1 MSSSVRALLLLAPL
15 LLFIV
20 LFVGQ
25 GLYRAVNESLN
36 FGGGAA
42 LLANYDQLI
51 SEGTFW
57 ASLQVS
63 VYVAFVSTV
72 LSLLLGL
79 WFTRMLFRLFQSDQW
94 KLAAW
99 FPMLVPHFVAAYIIV
114 LFLSPGG
121 WFSAVLESLPLA
133 ASFPVLVNDPLY
145 LGVIITYIWK
155 EVPFVILMLL
165 PVYQEIDW
173 RMEEAGRSLGAR
185 GFALFRTVEWPWAG
199 PVTAEVFLILFV
211 FILGAFEVPALLG
224 VTYPAMVP
232 VLAFE
237 WFYQGGWSNRP
248 QAQALMVL
256 LTLCSVFL
264 AFSLLYAVHRS
275 RRHWLKGGEDNG

>member
-1 MSSSVRALLLLAPL
+1 MFSSARSFLLLAPL
-15 LLFIV
+15 LLFMI

-25 GLYRAVNESLN
+25 GLYRAFSESLHAGDN
-36 FGGGAA
+36 F
-42 LLANYDQLI
+42 LENYEQLFTQ
-51 SEGTFW
+51 GTFW
-57 ASLQVS
+57 SSLQIS
-63 VYVAFVSTV
+63 VYVAFVSTL
-72 LSLLLGL
+72 LSLIIGL
-79 WFTRMLFRLFQSDQW
+79 WITRTLFRLFRTDQW

-99 FPMLVPHFVAAYIIV
+99 FPMLIPHFVAAYIIV
-114 LFLSPGG
+114 LFFSPSG

-133 ASFPVLVNDPLY
+133 GTFPVLVNDPLY

-155 EVPFVILMLL
+155 EVPFVVLMLL

-173 RMEEAGRSLGAR
+173 RMEEVGRSLGAK
-185 GFALFRTVEWPWAG
+185 GFTLFRTVEWPWAG

-248 QAQALMVL
+248 LAQAMMIVLTFFSVL
-256 LTLCSVFL
+256 LSFC
-264 AFSLLYAVHRS
+264 LLYAVQRS
-275 RRHWLKGGEDNG
+275 RRKWMKGGKSNA